1 MKSRKSIKSIVFTSV
16 VGILTMLF
24 VTISMAADTGKVSV
38 ETARLR
44 NQASENSTIL
54 ELISIGEEVEILG
67 ESNEWYQVRY
77 KGITGYLRNDLLD
90 VENGAL
96 TSDNSGAEQ
105 VSTTPET
112 PENETENNA
121 SQTNSTE
128 GAETQV
134 DNQNSQDST
143 TSNNVIEGEQNAS
156 QGEVNQ
162 NTENTN
168 QNVETA
174 ENLENANVEED
185 LTGNYQLVAD
195 TDMKITPLVNS
206 LSVENLK
213 QGSTFKIEDKANDW
227 VLVNSENNQGWIRF
241 SLLQKV
247 DETQEPVQS
256 TAGVT
261 GTENTEEAPE
271 TTESQAPTANQ
282 TKTMYVN
289 SQTVNVRSNP
299 DKSSSIVTQLA
310 INEQVKVISEQN
322 GWSQITFDG
331 GEGYISSSLLS
342 DTRQET
348 SRGSS
353 TARTENNS
361 SNGQS
366 SESNVQSNSTTI
378 QNDSTSSSAGASNST
393 SSSRGSEVL
402 AYAMKFVG
410 YPYVYGGSSPSGFDC
425 SGFTSYVYKHFG
437 VSLSRTAAG
446 QYSNGTV
453 VSRANLQVGDLVMF
467 GSPINHVGIYAGGG
481 RIVHA
486 ANPSRGVTTDTIN
499 SGYYNT
505 HYVGARRIF

>member
-44 NQASENSTIL
+44 DQASENSTIL

-67 ESNEWYQVRY
+67 ESNGWYQVRY

-90 VENGAL
+90 VENGGS
-96 TSDNSGAEQ
+96 TTDNSGAEQ
-105 VSTTPET
+105 VSTTPE
-112 PENETENNA
+112 NETENNA
-121 SQTNSTE
+121 VQNNSTE
-128 GAETQV
+128 GAENQV
-134 DNQNSQDST
+134 NNQTAQDNT
-143 TSNNVIEGEQNAS
+143 ISNNVTEGEQNAS
-156 QGEVNQ
+156 QGEVNP

-168 QNVETA
+168 QNGETA
-174 ENLENANVEED
+174 ENTENANVEED

-227 VLVNSENNQGWIRF
+227 VLVNSGNNQGWIRF

-261 GTENTEEAPE
+261 GTENTEEASE
-271 TTESQAPTANQ
+271 TTETQEPTANQ

-310 INEQVKVISEQN
+310 INEQVTVISEQN

-342 DTRQET
+342 NTRQET

-353 TARTENNS
+353 TSRTETNS

-366 SESNVQSNSTTI
+366 SESNAQSNSTTT
-378 QNDSTSSSAGASNST
+378 QNDSTSCSAGASNST

-402 AYAMKFVG
+402 AYAMKFLG

-446 QYSNGTV
+446 QYSNGTA

>member
-16 VGILTMLF
+16 IGIVTMLF

-44 NQASENSTIL
+44 DQASENSTIL

-67 ESNEWYQVRY
+67 ESNGWYQVRY

-90 VENGAL
+90 VENGDSSTA
-96 TSDNSGAEQ
+96 NSGNEQ
-105 VSTTPET
+105 VSST

-128 GAETQV
+128 GAENQV
-134 DNQNSQDST
+134 DNQNAQDNT
-143 TSNNVIEGEQNAS
+143 TSNNVAGGEQNAS
-156 QGEVNQ
+156 QGEANQ
-162 NTENTN
+162 TTENTN
-168 QNVETA
+168 QNEETTG
-174 ENLENANVEED
+174 NTENANIEED

-206 LSVENLK
+206 LNVENLK
-213 QGSTFKIEDKANDW
+213 QGSVFQIEDKANDW
-227 VLVNSENNQGWIRF
+227 VLVNSGNNQGWIRF
-241 SLLQKV
+241 SQLQKIDKAQEQV
-247 DETQEPVQS
+247 QTTEGVVGKENTPETPEVQEPV
-256 TAGVT
+256 
-261 GTENTEEAPE
+261 
-271 TTESQAPTANQ
+271 NQ

-289 SQTVNVRSNP
+289 SQTVNVRSKP
-299 DKSSSIVTQLA
+299 DKNSSIVTQLP
-310 INEQVKVISEQN
+310 INKKVTVIAEQN

-342 DTRQET
+342 ETIQET

-353 TARTENNS
+353 TSRTENGLRNDQNS
-361 SNGQS
+361 QSSQANKPNNSTNTSNG
-366 SESNVQSNSTTI
+366 
-378 QNDSTSSSAGASNST
+378 STSSSTG
-393 SSSRGSEVL
+393 SSKGSEVL

-446 QYSNGTV
+446 QYSNGTA

>member
-44 NQASENSTIL
+44 DQASENSTIL

-67 ESNEWYQVRY
+67 ESNGWYQVRY

-90 VENGAL
+90 VENGGS
-96 TSDNSGAEQ
+96 TTDNSGAEQ
-105 VSTTPET
+105 VSTTPE
-112 PENETENNA
+112 NETENNA
-121 SQTNSTE
+121 VQNNSTE
-128 GAETQV
+128 GAENQV
-134 DNQNSQDST
+134 NNQTAQDNT
-143 TSNNVIEGEQNAS
+143 ISNNVTEGEQNAS

-168 QNVETA
+168 QNGETA
-174 ENLENANVEED
+174 ENTENANVEED

-227 VLVNSENNQGWIRF
+227 VLVNSGNNQGWIRF

-261 GTENTEEAPE
+261 GTENTEEASE
-271 TTESQAPTANQ
+271 TTETQEPTANQ

-310 INEQVKVISEQN
+310 INEQVKVISDRK
-322 GWSQITFDG
+322 S
-331 GEGYISSSLLS
+331 
-342 DTRQET
+342 
-348 SRGSS
+348 
-353 TARTENNS
+353 
-361 SNGQS
+361 
-366 SESNVQSNSTTI
+366 
-378 QNDSTSSSAGASNST
+378 
-393 SSSRGSEVL
+393 
-402 AYAMKFVG
+402 
-410 YPYVYGGSSPSGFDC
+410 
-425 SGFTSYVYKHFG
+425 
-437 VSLSRTAAG
+437 
-446 QYSNGTV
+446 V
-453 VSRANLQVGDLVMF
+453 V
-467 GSPINHVGIYAGGG
+467 
-481 RIVHA
+481 
-486 ANPSRGVTTDTIN
+486 
-499 SGYYNT
+499 
-505 HYVGARRIF
+505 

>member
-44 NQASENSTIL
+44 DQASENSTIL

-67 ESNEWYQVRY
+67 ESNGWYQVRY

-90 VENGAL
+90 VENGGS
-96 TSDNSGAEQ
+96 TTDNSGAEQ
-105 VSTTPET
+105 VSTTPE
-112 PENETENNA
+112 NETENNA
-121 SQTNSTE
+121 VQNNSTE
-128 GAETQV
+128 GAENQV
-134 DNQNSQDST
+134 NNQTAQDNT
-143 TSNNVIEGEQNAS
+143 ISNNVTEGEQNAS

-168 QNVETA
+168 QNGETA
-174 ENLENANVEED
+174 ENTENANVEED

-227 VLVNSENNQGWIRF
+227 VLVNSGNNQGWIRF

-261 GTENTEEAPE
+261 GTENTEEASE
-271 TTESQAPTANQ
+271 TTETQEPTANQ

-299 DKSSSIVTQLA
+299 NQASSIVTQLP
-310 INEQVKVISEQN
+310 INEQVTVISEQN

-353 TARTENNS
+353 TSRAEANLSNS
-361 SNGQS
+361 QSGQS
-366 SESNVQSNSTTI
+366 SQSNTESNSST
-378 QNDSTSSSAGASNST
+378 QNDSTSSSAGSSTST

-402 AYAMKFVG
+402 AYAMKFLG

-446 QYSNGTV
+446 QYSNGTA

>member
-44 NQASENSTIL
+44 DQASENSTIL

-67 ESNEWYQVRY
+67 ESNGWYQVRY

-90 VENGAL
+90 VENGGS
-96 TSDNSGAEQ
+96 TTDNSGAEQ
-105 VSTTPET
+105 VSTTPE
-112 PENETENNA
+112 NETENNA
-121 SQTNSTE
+121 VQNNSTE
-128 GAETQV
+128 GAENQV
-134 DNQNSQDST
+134 NNQTAQDNT
-143 TSNNVIEGEQNAS
+143 ISNNVTEGEQNAS
-156 QGEVNQ
+156 QGEVNP

-168 QNVETA
+168 QNGETA
-174 ENLENANVEED
+174 ENTENANVEED

-227 VLVNSENNQGWIRF
+227 VLVNSGNNQGWIRF

-261 GTENTEEAPE
+261 GTENTEEASE
-271 TTESQAPTANQ
+271 TTETQEPTANQ

-310 INEQVKVISEQN
+310 INEQVTVISEQN

-353 TARTENNS
+353 TSRTETNS

-366 SESNVQSNSTTI
+366 SESNAQSNSTTT

-402 AYAMKFVG
+402 AYAMKFLG

-446 QYSNGTV
+446 QYSNGTA

>member
-1 MKSRKSIKSIVFTSV
+1 MKSRKSIKSIVFTSII
-16 VGILTMLF
+16 GIVTMLF

-44 NQASENSTIL
+44 DQASENSTIL

-67 ESNEWYQVRY
+67 ESNGWYQVRY

-90 VENGAL
+90 VENGDSSTA
-96 TSDNSGAEQ
+96 NSGNEQ
-105 VSTTPET
+105 VSST

-128 GAETQV
+128 GAENQV
-134 DNQNSQDST
+134 DNQNTQDNT
-143 TSNNVIEGEQNAS
+143 TSNNMTGGEQNAS
-156 QGEVNQ
+156 QGEANQ
-162 NTENTN
+162 TTENTN
-168 QNVETA
+168 QNEETTGNA
-174 ENLENANVEED
+174 ENANIEED

-227 VLVNSENNQGWIRF
+227 VLVNSGNNQGWIRF
-241 SLLQKV
+241 SQLQKV
-247 DETQEPVQS
+247 DETQETVQS
-256 TAGVT
+256 TEGVV
-261 GTENTEEAPE
+261 GTETTPE
-271 TTESQAPTANQ
+271 TSETQEPTTNQ

-299 DKSSSIVTQLA
+299 NQASSIVTQLP
-310 INEQVKVISEQN
+310 INEQVTVISEQN

-348 SRGSS
+348 SIGSS
-353 TARTENNS
+353 TSRAEANLSNS
-361 SNGQS
+361 QSGQS
-366 SESNVQSNSTTI
+366 SQSNTQSNSST
-378 QNDSTSSSAGASNST
+378 QNDSTSSSAGSSTST

-446 QYSNGTV
+446 QYSNGTA

>member
-44 NQASENSTIL
+44 DQASENSTIL

-67 ESNEWYQVRY
+67 ESNGWYQVRY

-90 VENGAL
+90 VENGGS
-96 TSDNSGAEQ
+96 TTDNSGAEQ
-105 VSTTPET
+105 VSTTPE
-112 PENETENNA
+112 NETENNA
-121 SQTNSTE
+121 VQNNSTE
-128 GAETQV
+128 GAENQV
-134 DNQNSQDST
+134 NNQTAQDNT
-143 TSNNVIEGEQNAS
+143 TSNNVTEGEQNAS
-156 QGEVNQ
+156 QAEVNQ

-168 QNVETA
+168 QNGETA
-174 ENLENANVEED
+174 ENTENANVEED

-227 VLVNSENNQGWIRF
+227 VLVNSGNNQGWIRF

-261 GTENTEEAPE
+261 GTENTEEASE
-271 TTESQAPTANQ
+271 TTETQEPTANQ

-310 INEQVKVISEQN
+310 INEQVTVISEQN

-342 DTRQET
+342 NTRQET

-353 TARTENNS
+353 TSRTETNS

-366 SESNVQSNSTTI
+366 SESNAQSNSTTT

-446 QYSNGTV
+446 QYSNGTA

>member
-44 NQASENSTIL
+44 DQASENSTIL

-67 ESNEWYQVRY
+67 ESNGWYQVRY

-90 VENGAL
+90 VENGGS
-96 TSDNSGAEQ
+96 TTDNSGAEQ
-105 VSTTPET
+105 VSTTPE
-112 PENETENNA
+112 NETENNA
-121 SQTNSTE
+121 VQNNSTE
-128 GAETQV
+128 GAENQV
-134 DNQNSQDST
+134 NNQTAQDNT
-143 TSNNVIEGEQNAS
+143 ISNNVTEGEQNAS

-168 QNVETA
+168 QNGETA
-174 ENLENANVEED
+174 ENTENANVEED

-227 VLVNSENNQGWIRF
+227 VLVNSGNNQGWIRF

-261 GTENTEEAPE
+261 GTENTEEASE
-271 TTESQAPTANQ
+271 TTETQEPTANQ

-299 DKSSSIVTQLA
+299 NQASSIVTQLP
-310 INEQVKVISEQN
+310 INEQVTVISEQN

-342 DTRQET
+342 NTRQET

-353 TARTENNS
+353 TSRTETNS

-366 SESNVQSNSTTI
+366 SESNAQSNSTTT

-402 AYAMKFVG
+402 AYAMKFLG

-446 QYSNGTV
+446 QYSNGTA

>member
-44 NQASENSTIL
+44 DQASENSTIL

-67 ESNEWYQVRY
+67 ESNGWYQVRY

-90 VENGAL
+90 VENGGS
-96 TSDNSGAEQ
+96 TTDNSGAEQ
-105 VSTTPET
+105 VSTTPE
-112 PENETENNA
+112 NETENNA
-121 SQTNSTE
+121 VQNNSTE
-128 GAETQV
+128 GAENQV
-134 DNQNSQDST
+134 NNQTAQDNT
-143 TSNNVIEGEQNAS
+143 ISNNVTEGEQNAS

-168 QNVETA
+168 QNGETA
-174 ENLENANVEED
+174 ENTENANVEED

-227 VLVNSENNQGWIRF
+227 VLVNSGNNQGWIRF

-261 GTENTEEAPE
+261 GTENTEEASE
-271 TTESQAPTANQ
+271 TTETQEPTANQ

-353 TARTENNS
+353 TSRTETNS

-366 SESNVQSNSTTI
+366 SESNAQSNSTTT
-378 QNDSTSSSAGASNST
+378 QNGSTSSSAGASNST

-446 QYSNGTV
+446 QYSNGTA